1 MSMILHLV
9 RHAQASFGAA
19 DYDNLSA
26 LGHRQSEALGAAMAR
41 QGIRPDRVFIGAQ
54 KRHRQ
59 TWEGM
64 AKGLGC
70 DLEPTVLPGFN
81 EFDFKGLLDARFASE
96 PAPEGVHSDRRTH
109 FRKLRETVLMWQRDE
124 IDAPPERFADF
135 AARVREAREI
145 VAASGAETP
154 VAVSSGGAIGQSVAE
169 PERFPNQLADSLR
182 QMGFDFENPTIVAK
196 TGWTTDEL
204 ALAHATAHSTIELR
218 INRAH
223 GELTRQ
229 PSGSIRA

>member
-1 MSMILHLV
+1 MSMIFHLV

-19 DYDNLSA
+19 DYDNLSP
-26 LGHRQSEALGAAMAR
+26 LGHRQSEALGAAMAH

-124 IDAPPERFADF
+124 IDNPPERFADF
-135 AARVREAREI
+135 AARVREARAI
-145 VAASGAETP
+145 VAASGAESP

-169 PERFPNQLADSLR
+169 VMEAPADQMIALQLQVKNCAVARFVIASSGTWLH
-182 QMGFDFENPTIVAK
+182 GFNETPHIDAANAAEM
-196 TGWTTDEL
+196 
-204 ALAHATAHSTIELR
+204 
-218 INRAH
+218 
-223 GELTRQ
+223 LTY
-229 PSGSIRA
+229 S

>member
-1 MSMILHLV
+1 MSMIFHLV

-19 DYDNLSA
+19 DYDNLSP
-26 LGHRQSEALGAAMAR
+26 LGHRQSEALGAAMAV

-64 AKGLGC
+64 AKGMGC

-81 EFDFKGLLDARFASE
+81 EFDFKGLLDARFANE

-109 FRKLRETVLMWQRDE
+109 FRKLRETVLMWQNDE
-124 IDAPPERFADF
+124 IDSPPERFADF

-145 VAASGAETP
+145 VAASGAQTP

-169 PERFPNQLADSLR
+169 VMEAPADQMIALQLQVKNCAVARFVIASSGTWLH
-182 QMGFDFENPTIVAK
+182 GFNETPHIDAANASEM
-196 TGWTTDEL
+196 
-204 ALAHATAHSTIELR
+204 
-218 INRAH
+218 
-223 GELTRQ
+223 LTY
-229 PSGSIRA
+229 S